1 MTTTSEPEQGIRKP
15 GRPRSAQAHKAIID
29 ATLEL
34 LAEEGFQGLS
44 IEAVAAKAGVGKTT
58 IYRRWASKDELV
70 MDAIRQVQVD
80 IPAALDTGNFRND
93 LAVLLKTAYQGFMAH
108 PYPFL
113 GKLAVKFI
121 GEYQTN
127 PEIFQDAIAQL
138 IIPRLQRFVHMV
150 EQAQVRGEVRRDIDP
165 ALVLEL
171 ISGTLMIHWVLTQSR
186 LPSSTS
192 VVDVWVERMID
203 TIMQGIGT
211 N

>member
-44 IEAVAAKAGVGKTT
+44 IEAVAARAGVGKTT
-58 IYRRWASKDELV
+58 IYRRWSSKDELV
-70 MDAIRQVQVD
+70 MDAIRQVQIDV
-80 IPAALDTGNFRND
+80 PVMDTGNFRND
-93 LAVLLKTAYQGFMAH
+93 LAALLKTVYQGFMAY

-113 GKLAVKFI
+113 GKLVLKFI

-127 PEIFQDAIAQL
+127 PEIFQGAITQL
-138 IIPRLQRFVHMV
+138 IIPRFQRFIQMV
-150 EQAQVRGEVRRDIDP
+150 DQAQAREEIRGDIDP

-171 ISGTLMIHWVLTQSR
+171 ISGSLMIHLVFTQSR
-186 LPSSTS
+186 LPSSTP
-192 VVDVWVERMID
+192 VVDVWIERMID
-203 TIMQGIGT
+203 AIMSGIEK